1 MTDNDLENAI
11 QNLDDL
17 SYEVD
22 DVNTLI
28 MASVSDIENICG
40 DKGLEPD
47 YIIERAIERATDQ
60 VSDYKNLFDS
70 ISTKW
75 LGLEVI
81 QGGGVPYELKIRC
94 AQFMGNYYNEFGIDE
109 KKIKKL
115 AESDNWTDRLV
126 CGWTIRDNNASFA
139 QKIKAQLANDK
150 FQDDNGFFLVS
161 ESIGINVNREEML
174 EAIRNDVDAIE
185 YASDSLKADR
195 EFVLE
200 AIKIDPWLIEYA
212 SDTLKADREVMLEAV
227 RNDGLVLEFASEELQ
242 NDPELKK
249 LAEG

>member
-1 MTDNDLENAI
+1 
-11 QNLDDL
+11 
-17 SYEVD
+17 
-22 DVNTLI
+22 
-28 MASVSDIENICG
+28 
-40 DKGLEPD
+40 
-47 YIIERAIERATDQ
+47 
-60 VSDYKNLFDS
+60 
-70 ISTKW
+70 
-75 LGLEVI
+75 
-81 QGGGVPYELKIRC
+81 
-94 AQFMGNYYNEFGIDE
+94 MGNYYNEFGIDE

-139 QKIKAQLANDK
+139 KEIKVQLANDK
-150 FQDDNGFFLVS
+150 FQDDNGFLLVS
-161 ESIGINVNREEML
+161 ESIGINTNREEML
-174 EAIRNDVDAIE
+174 EAMRNDVGAIE

-242 NDPELKK
+242 NDPELIK